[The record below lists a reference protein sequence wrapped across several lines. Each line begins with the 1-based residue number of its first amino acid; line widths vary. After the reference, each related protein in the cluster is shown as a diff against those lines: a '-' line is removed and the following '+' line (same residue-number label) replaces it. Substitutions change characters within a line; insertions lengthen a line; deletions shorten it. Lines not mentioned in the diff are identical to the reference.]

1 MLVASIMRVDVSAI
15 PLHLTFT
22 QRNNIVAVKQLNTTL
37 MLTIEEIYWYVGIA
51 ESLFVILSIG
61 VNLLKH

>member
-1 MLVASIMRVDVSAI
+1 MLAVSVTRVDVCAM